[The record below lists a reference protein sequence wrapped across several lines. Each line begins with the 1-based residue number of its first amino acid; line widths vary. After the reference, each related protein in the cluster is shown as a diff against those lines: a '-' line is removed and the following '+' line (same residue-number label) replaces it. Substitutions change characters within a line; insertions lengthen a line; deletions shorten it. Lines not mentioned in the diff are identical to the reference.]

1 MKRFVPMIIILAV
14 IITAFSSCKVS
25 GPTVVGSNG
34 NAYEMVTGEDG
45 GRALDA
51 NGNLIVASKDAD
63 GNEVTEVL
71 TEKYLI
77 IDDDKLMAP
86 AYDYEVPKEFKVES
100 SEAADPLLVN
110 ENGKL
115 QIHIMDKT
123 KAVAEMGGY
132 EKYVKK
138 TYQSS
143 VAVGI
148 AVSEIENVTI
158 ADVPM
163 QRFSMNLQ
171 DDDGSPMVGYGYF
184 VKANNRILLITVA
197 AVDGEITDVS
207 QADAEVGKI
216 DFINPEITE

>member
-1 MKRFVPMIIILAV
+1 MKRVVPIFLLIGAILAL
-14 IITAFSSCKVS
+14 SSCKVS
-25 GPTVVGSNG
+25 GPQVISSDGKS
-34 NAYEMVTGEDG
+34 YEMITAEDG
-45 GRALDA
+45 GRVTDD
-51 NGNLIVASKDAD
+51 NGNLIVAATDAD
-63 GNEVTEVL
+63 GNDVTEVL

-77 IDDDKLMAP
+77 IDDGKLMAP

-132 EKYVKK
+132 EKYVEK

>member
-1 MKRFVPMIIILAV
+1 MKRVVPIFLLIGAILAL
-14 IITAFSSCKVS
+14 SSCKVS
-25 GPTVVGSNG
+25 GLQVISSDGKS
-34 NAYEMVTGEDG
+34 YEMITAEDG
-45 GRALDA
+45 GRVTDD
-51 NGNLIVASKDAD
+51 NGNLIVAATDAD
-63 GNEVTEVL
+63 GNDVTEVL

-77 IDDDKLMAP
+77 IDDGKLMAP

-132 EKYVKK
+132 EKYVEK